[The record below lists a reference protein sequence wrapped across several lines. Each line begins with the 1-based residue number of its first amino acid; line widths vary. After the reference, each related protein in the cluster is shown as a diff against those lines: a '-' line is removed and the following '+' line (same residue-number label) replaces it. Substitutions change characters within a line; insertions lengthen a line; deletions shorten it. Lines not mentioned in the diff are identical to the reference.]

1 MQCESLGVTLD
12 RAFSLTARRSIA
24 TALQHH
30 QRRAD
35 VRRRRE
41 PYRLVTATREF
52 ADSVE
57 TVEASLSP
65 TLLTSIAAE
74 AGRKR

>member
-1 MQCESLGVTLD
+1 MQSESLGMTLD
-12 RAFSLTARRSIA
+12 RAFSLAARRSIA

-35 VRRRRE
+35 VRRGRE
-41 PYRLVTATREF
+41 PHRLATATREF

-57 TVEASLSP
+57 TAMASLSP
-65 TLLTSIAAE
+65 ALLTSITAE
-74 AGRKR
+74 AGRKG